1 MTKQLAEQRRAF
13 SLLCQIPPRAPGD
26 SRGHSQGGGAEGTL
40 QRGLRSAA
48 SISPAAQ
55 NRVSA
60 NTDRE
65 QQQDICVYF
74 SSQEQGPLRL
84 EGRRQDPLCGLDG
97 SQYSI
102 SSPCEFFPEL

>member
-48 SISPAAQ
+48 TISPAAQ
-55 NRVSA
+55 DRVSA

-65 QQQDICVYF
+65 LQQDICVYF
-74 SSQEQGPLRL
+74 SSQAQGPLRL
-84 EGRRQDPLCGLDG
+84 EGRRQDPLCDLDG

-102 SSPCEFFPEL
+102 SSPCEFLPEI